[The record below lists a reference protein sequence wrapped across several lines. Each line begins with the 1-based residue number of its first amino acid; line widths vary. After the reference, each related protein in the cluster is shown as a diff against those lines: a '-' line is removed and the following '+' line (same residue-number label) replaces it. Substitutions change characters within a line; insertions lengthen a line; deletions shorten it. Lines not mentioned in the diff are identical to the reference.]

1 MRLLSFVKRNIR
13 RTPYQAMAAIMVMFL
28 TFLTMLIFILLAMG
42 SHQLIKEFES
52 KPQVIGFFEDGATEQ
67 DVMAIKKNLEQTGK
81 VASVKYITKEEAFQ
95 NYKDLNKA
103 DPKSLELVTS
113 SMLPPSL
120 EVSTNNPQDLALV
133 ADMLAQEP
141 VIGKDNVIIPVDV
154 IDAISKFSATVRT
167 TGIIVISFLSLFSL
181 LIILMIIGFKIRI
194 KRREIEI
201 MKLLGATSWFIRAPF
216 ILEGIFYSS
225 FGAFIAW
232 IMSYLILWYATPWVQ
247 EAIKDVSLLPVSPL
261 IMLELLL
268 IGQLIAIFIG
278 FIGSYGAIRRYLH
291 L

>member
-154 IDAISKFSATVRT
+154 IDAISKFSSTVRT

>member
-28 TFLTMLIFILLAMG
+28 TFLTMQIFILLAMG

-52 KPQVIGFFEDGATEQ
+52 KPQVIGFFQDGTTQQ
-67 DVMAIKKNLEQTGK
+67 DIMAIKKNLEQTGK

-95 NYKDLNKA
+95 NYKDLNKQ

-113 SMLPPSL
+113 NMLPPSL

-133 ADMLAQEP
+133 AEMLAQEP

-154 IDAISKFSATVRT
+154 IDAISKVSNTVRT
-167 TGIIVISFLSLFSL
+167 TGLIVITFLSIFSF

-201 MKLLGATSWFIRAPF
+201 MKLLGATTWFIRAPF
-216 ILEGIFYSS
+216 LLEGIFYSS

-232 IMSYLILWYATPWVQ
+232 IMSYLILWYATPFVQ
-247 EAIKDVSLLPVSPL
+247 NTITDVSLLPVSPL

-268 IGQLIAIFIG
+268 VGQFIAILIG

>member
-42 SHQLIKEFES
+42 SHKLIKEFES

-154 IDAISKFSATVRT
+154 IDAISKFSNTVRT

-225 FGAFIAW
+225 FGAFVAW
-232 IMSYLILWYATPWVQ
+232 VMSYLILWYATPWIQ
-247 EAIKDVSLLPVSPL
+247 EAIKDVSLLPISP
-261 IMLELLL
+261 IVMLELLL
-268 IGQLIAIFIG
+268 IGQLIAVVIG
-278 FIGSYGAIRRYLH
+278 FVGSYGAIRRYLH

>member
-1 MRLLSFVKRNIR
+1 
-13 RTPYQAMAAIMVMFL
+13 MAAIMVMFL
-28 TFLTMLIFILLAMG
+28 TFLTMQLFILLAMG

-52 KPQVIGFFEDGATEQ
+52 KPQVIGFFEDGVTDQ
-67 DVMAIKKNLEQTGK
+67 DIMAIKKNLEQTGK

-95 NYKDLNKA
+95 NYKDLNKE

-120 EVSTNNPQDLALV
+120 EVSTLNPQDLTLV

-141 VIGKDNVIIPVDV
+141 VIGKENVIIPVDV
-154 IDAISKFSATVRT
+154 IDAIAKFSSTIRT
-167 TGIIVISFLSLFSL
+167 TGLTVIAFLSLFSL
-181 LIILMIIGFKIRI
+181 LIILMIIGFKIRL

-225 FGAFIAW
+225 LGALIAW
-232 IMSYLILWYATPWVQ
+232 IMSYLILWYATPFVQ
-247 EAIKDVSLLPVSPL
+247 NTIPEVDLLPASTLV
-261 IMLELLL
+261 MLELLL
-268 IGQLIAIFIG
+268 VGQLIAIIIG
-278 FIGSYGAIRRYLH
+278 FVGSYGAIRRYLH

>member
-1 MRLLSFVKRNIR
+1 MRLISFVKRNIR

-28 TFLTMLIFILLAMG
+28 TFLTMQLFILLAMG

-52 KPQVIGFFEDGATEQ
+52 KPQVIGFFEDGATDQ
-67 DVMAIKKNLEQTGK
+67 DIMAIKKNLEQTGK
-81 VASVKYITKEEAFQ
+81 VTSVKYITKEEAFQ
-95 NYKDLNKA
+95 NYKDLNKK
-103 DPKSLELVTS
+103 DPRSLELVTS

-120 EVSTNNPQDLALV
+120 EVSTKDPKDLSLV
-133 ADMLAQEP
+133 ADMLSQEP
-141 VIGKDNVIIPVDV
+141 VIGKENVIIPLDV
-154 IDAISKFSATVRT
+154 IDAISKFSNTIRT
-167 TGIIVISFLSLFSL
+167 TGLAVIVFLSLFSL
-181 LIILMIIGFKIRI
+181 LIILMIIGFKIRL

-225 FGAFIAW
+225 FGALIAW
-232 IMSYLILWYATPWVQ
+232 IASYIILWYATPFVQ
-247 EAIKDVSLLPVSPL
+247 NAIQDIRLLPVSPL
-261 IMLELLL
+261 IMLELLFV
-268 IGQLIAIFIG
+268 GQLIAVIIG

>member
-1 MRLLSFVKRNIR
+1 
-13 RTPYQAMAAIMVMFL
+13 MAAIMVMFL

>member
-1 MRLLSFVKRNIR
+1 MRLIGFVKRNIR

-42 SHQLIKEFES
+42 SHKLIKEFES
-52 KPQVIGFFEDGATEQ
+52 KPQVIGFFEDGVTDQ
-67 DVMAIKKNLEQTGK
+67 DITAIKKNLEQTGK
-81 VASVKYITKEEAFQ
+81 VASVKYISKEEAFK

-154 IDAISKFSATVRT
+154 IDAISKFSSTVRT
-167 TGIIVISFLSLFSL
+167 TGLIVISFLSLFSL

-232 IMSYLILWYATPWVQ
+232 IASYLILWYATPFVQ
-247 EAIKDVSLLPVSPL
+247 GAISDIQLLPVSPL

-268 IGQLIAIFIG
+268 VGQLIAIFIG